1 MEEDVMSKA
10 IRIYETGGPDVL
22 RWEDFD
28 PGQPAAGE
36 ALVRHEA
43 VGLNFIDVYHR
54 TGTYPLQALPA
65 VLGMEGAG
73 IVEAVGEG
81 VTEVAVG
88 DRVAYAAPPPGAYA
102 EVRLIP
108 AHRLVKVPDAI
119 SSQQAAAMMLQG
131 MTARYLLRG
140 CYNVK
145 DGDTILIQAAAG
157 GVGLIVCQWAS
168 YLGATVIGTVGSEKK
183 AELARSHGC
192 HHTILYN
199 QEDFAERTREITGGK
214 GVDVVYDSVGQ
225 ATFMK
230 SLDCLRPMGMMVS
243 FGQSSGLVTA
253 FDPGLL
259 AAKGSL
265 FLTRPSLMTYTAE
278 RDALLAHAR
287 DLFEVVQSGAV
298 KIEVQ
303 QTYPLSEVARAH
315 QDLEARKTTGS
326 TILLP

>member
-1 MEEDVMSKA
+1 MSKA
-10 IRIYETGGPDVL
+10 IRIYETGGPEVM
-22 RWEDFD
+22 RWEDYD
-28 PGQPAAGE
+28 PGQPAVGE
-36 ALVRHEA
+36 ALVQHEA

-54 TGTYPLQALPA
+54 NGTYPLPALPA
-65 VLGMEGAG
+65 ILGMEGAG
-73 IVEAVGEG
+73 MVTAVGEG
-81 VTEVAVG
+81 VTEVAAG
-88 DRVAYAAPPPGAYA
+88 DRVAYAGVPPGAYA
-102 EVRLIP
+102 EARLIP

-119 SSQQAAAMMLQG
+119 STQQAAAMMLQG

-145 DGDTILIQAAAG
+145 AGDTILVHAAAG
-157 GVGLIVCQWAS
+157 GVGLIVCQWAHH
-168 YLGATVIGTVGSEKK
+168 LGATVIGTVGSEEK
-183 AELARSHGC
+183 AALARSHRC

-230 SLDCLRPMGMMVS
+230 SLDCLRPMGMMVA
-243 FGQSSGLVTA
+243 FGQSSGLVPP

-259 AAKGSL
+259 SAKGSL
-265 FLTRPSLMTYTAE
+265 FLTRPTLMTYTAE
-278 RDALLAHAR
+278 RDALLEHAR
-287 DLFEVVQSGAV
+287 DLFEVVGSGAV
-298 KIEVQ
+298 KIEIQ
-303 QTYPLSEVARAH
+303 QTYPLSEAARAH

>member
-1 MEEDVMSKA
+1 MSKA
-10 IRIYETGGPDVL
+10 IKIYETGGTDVM

-28 PGQPAAGE
+28 PGPPAAGE
-36 ALVRHEA
+36 VLVRHEA

-54 TGTYPLQALPA
+54 TGTYPLPSLPA
-65 VLGMEGAG
+65 IPGMEGAG

-81 VTEVAVG
+81 VTEVAAG
-88 DRVAYAAPPPGAYA
+88 DRVAYAGLPPGAYA
-102 EVRLIP
+102 EARLIP

-119 SSQQAAAMMLQG
+119 SAQQAAAMMLQG
-131 MTARYLLRG
+131 MTACYLLRG
-140 CYNVK
+140 CYDVK

-157 GVGLIVCQWAS
+157 GVGLIVCQWANH
-168 YLGATVIGTVGSEKK
+168 LGATVIGTVGSEAK
-183 AELARSHGC
+183 AELARAHGC

-199 QEDFAERTREITGGK
+199 EEDFAERTREITGGK

-243 FGQSSGLVTA
+243 FGQSSGLVPA

-259 AAKGSL
+259 SAKGSL
-265 FLTRPSLMTYTAE
+265 FLTRPTLMTYTAE
-278 RDALLAHAR
+278 RDALLTHAR

-298 KIEVQ
+298 KIEVR
-303 QTYPLSEVARAH
+303 QTYPLAEAARAH
-315 QDLEARKTTGS
+315 QDLEARKTAGS
-326 TILLP
+326 SILLP